1 MNSQHQGNTFAFAY
15 PAVFKL
21 WQTKKSSMKILKLIP
36 AVILL
41 FISAATFAQRGVTYN
56 ADKAF
61 DSGDYY
67 DAITLYKKAYTKEKN
82 KPKKAE
88 IIFKVAESYRK
99 TNDYKNQEVWY
110 GKAVKAKIKNPNAT
124 LYLAHAL
131 KYNGKYDEAIVQYE
145 AYKKLVPEDPA
156 GDLGVQSAT
165 QAQKWK
171 DRPTRFKVENVAPIN
186 TKYSDFAAAYSN
198 KDKRHIIYTSARA
211 ESMGKNDDGGT
222 GEKFQDLFEA
232 TVDKKGKWSVPR
244 PLLEP
249 LNTTDNDGA
258 ASLNVKGETM
268 YFTRCVF
275 GKDATG
281 VCEIYFTKRNGST
294 WDEPKLI
301 NLGPDSI
308 VVGQPSLSAD
318 EQQLYFVSN
327 MPGGQGGYD
336 IWKSSWDKAGSKW
349 GTPVNLGSKIN
360 SPEDE
365 MFPFIATDGTLY
377 FSSKGHVGMGGLDIF
392 RSKMSGSSW
401 DEPLNLK
408 YPANTSADDFA
419 YISDETGETGFLSS
433 NREGGKGSDDIYK
446 WTLPPLVFSVSGKV
460 YDADSKANIEG
471 ARIEIFASDGSNIP
485 YNTDKTGSYKF
496 DLKPETDYKLVATV
510 PSYLSKQYELSTKG
524 LETSKDFIGDFDFA
538 LKSTLKAIELP
549 NILYDLGKWD
559 LRPESKK
566 ALDGLIQIM
575 NDNPTIVIELG
586 SHTDSRPIPM
596 SNDTLS
602 QRRAESVVNYLIE
615 KGIDPGRLSAKGY
628 GQHQPRTLYKD
639 IGAFKSGDVLTDAF
653 INNLKKPALKEEA
666 HQLNRRT
673 EFKVLRTNFIK
684 TEGDINK
691 PVIEIVDSG
700 APEVQPENIII
711 QQKTEEVPTKVE
723 IKEVV
728 KTTGD
733 IYVATKKDTYSSI
746 AKSYNMDVKTLKA
759 LNNLKSELI
768 YEGMELKVT
777 PDGDYTEYDKKFYTL
792 DKDDK
797 TWKDVA
803 KKTNLKDTD
812 LKKMNKNVD
821 EDQFRVGKKIRIAK

>member
-1 MNSQHQGNTFAFAY
+1 M
-15 PAVFKL
+15 
-21 WQTKKSSMKILKLIP
+21 WQTKKSSMKILKFIP
-36 AVILL
+36 AVVLLL
-41 FISAATFAQRGVTYN
+41 FSTSLFAQRGVTYM

-67 DAITLYKKAYTKEKN
+67 DAINLYKKAYTKEKN

-88 IIFKVAESYRK
+88 IIFKVAECYRK

-110 GKAVKAKIKNPNAT
+110 GKAVKAKSKNPNAT
-124 LYLAHAL
+124 LFLANAL
-131 KYNGKYDEAIVQYE
+131 RYNGKYDEAIVQYE
-145 AYKKLVPEDPA
+145 AYKKLNPEDPA

-165 QAQKWK
+165 QGQKWK
-171 DRPTRFKVENVAPIN
+171 DRPTRFKVENVAAIN
-186 TKYSDFAAAYSN
+186 TKYSDFGATYSN

-249 LNTTDNDGA
+249 VNTTDNDGA
-258 ASLNVKGETM
+258 ASLNVKGDVM

-275 GKDATG
+275 GKDANG
-281 VCEIYFTKRNGST
+281 ICDIYLAKRSGST
-294 WDEPKLI
+294 WDEPKLQKF
-301 NLGPDSI
+301 GPDSV
-308 VVGQPSLSAD
+308 VVGQPSLSTD
-318 EQQLYFVSN
+318 EQQLFFVSN

-336 IWKSSWDKAGSKW
+336 IWKADWDKAGSKW
-349 GTPVNLGSKIN
+349 GTPVNLGPKIN
-360 SPEDE
+360 TPQDE

-392 RSKMSGSSW
+392 RSKISGSSW
-401 DEPLNLK
+401 DEPINLK

-446 WTLPPLVFSVSGKV
+446 WTLPPLVFTVSGKV
-460 YDADSKANIEG
+460 FDADSKANIEG

-510 PSYLSKQYELSTKG
+510 PSYLSKQYELTTKG

-566 ALDGLIQIM
+566 ALDGLITIM

-602 QRRAESVVNYLIE
+602 QHRAESVVNYLIE
-615 KGIDPGRLSAKGY
+615 KGIDPGRLVAKGY

-639 IGAFKSGDVLTDAF
+639 IGSFKTGDVLTDAF

-684 TEGDINK
+684 SETSEGTNK
-691 PVIEIVDSG
+691 PVIEIVDSSSMNN
-700 APEVQPENIII
+700 PPENIII
-711 QQKTEEVPTKVE
+711 DHKVEEVPTKVE

-728 KTTGD
+728 KVAGD
-733 IYVATKKDTYSSI
+733 IYTADKKDTYSSV
-746 AKSYNMDVKTLKA
+746 AKKYNMDVKTLKS
-759 LNNLKSELI
+759 LNNLKAEPI

-777 PDGDYTEYDKKFYTL
+777 PDGDYTDYDKKFYTL
-792 DKDDK
+792 EKDDK

-803 KKTNLKDTD
+803 KKTNLKEPD
-812 LKKMNKNVD
+812 LKKLNKEVD
-821 EDQFRVGKKIRIAK
+821 TDQFRTGKKIRIAK

>member
-1 MNSQHQGNTFAFAY
+1 MQAFK
-15 PAVFKL
+15 F
-21 WQTKKSSMKILKLIP
+21 IP
-36 AVILL
+36 ALVLL
-41 FISAATFAQRGVTYN
+41 FVSTTLFGQRGVTYM
-56 ADKAF
+56 ADKAY

-67 DAITLYKKAYTKEKN
+67 DAINLYKKAYTKEKN
-82 KPKKAE
+82 KAKKADV
-88 IIFKVAESYRK
+88 IFRVAECYRK

-110 GKAVKAKIKNPNAT
+110 GKAVKAKIKNPNAV
-124 LYLAHAL
+124 LFLANSL
-131 KYNGKYDEAIVQYE
+131 KYNGKYDEAIVQFE
-145 AYKKLVPEDPA
+145 AYKKLNPNDPA
-156 GDLGVQSAT
+156 GDLGAQSCA

-186 TKYSDFAAAYSN
+186 TKYADFGAAYSN

-211 ESMGKNDDGGT
+211 EAMGKNDDGGT

-232 TVDKKGKWSVPR
+232 TVDKKGKWSAPK

-249 LNTTDNDGA
+249 INSTDNDGA
-258 ASLNVKGETM
+258 ATLNQKGDDM

-275 GKDATG
+275 GKGATG
-281 VCEIYFTKRNGST
+281 VCDIYYSRRKGAT
-294 WDEPKLI
+294 WDEPKLLE
-301 NLGPDSI
+301 LGPDSI

-318 EQQLYFVSN
+318 GQQLYFVSN

-336 IWKSSWDKAGSKW
+336 IWVSQWEKGASKW
-349 GTPVNLGSKIN
+349 GVAANLGTRIN
-360 SPEDE
+360 TQEDE
-365 MFPFIATDGTLY
+365 MFPFIAADGTLY
-377 FSSKGHVGMGGLDIF
+377 FSSKGHIGMGGLDIF
-392 RSKMSGSSW
+392 RTKMNGSNW
-401 DEPLNLK
+401 DEPVNLK

-433 NREGGKGSDDIYK
+433 NREGGKGNDDIYK
-446 WTLPPLVFSVSGKV
+446 WTLPPLVFTVSGKV

-524 LETSKDFIGDFDFA
+524 LENSKDFIGDFDFA

-549 NILYDLGKWD
+549 NILYDLAKWD
-559 LRPESKK
+559 LRPESRK
-566 ALDGLIQIM
+566 ALDGLIQVM

-602 QRRAESVVNYLIE
+602 QRRAESVVNYLIQ
-615 KGIDPGRLSAKGY
+615 KGIDPGRLVAKGY

-639 IGAFKSGDVLTDAF
+639 IGSFKEGDVLTDAF
-653 INNLKKPALKEEA
+653 INALKKPALKEEA

-673 EFKVLRTNFIK
+673 EFRVLRTNFIK
-684 TEGDINK
+684 GDNTDVPNR
-691 PVIEIVDSG
+691 PVIEIVDS
-700 APEVQPENIII
+700 ASMNKPPENIII
-711 QQKTEEVPTKVE
+711 EQTKTEVPTKVE
-723 IKEVV
+723 IKEVIKV
-728 KTTGD
+728 SGD
-733 IYVATKKDTYSSI
+733 IYTAEKKDTYSSV
-746 AKSYNMDVKTLKA
+746 AKKYNMDVKTLKA
-759 LNNLKSELI
+759 LNDLKAELI

-777 PDGDYTEYDKKFYTL
+777 QDGDYTEYNKKFYTL

-797 TWKDVA
+797 KWKDVA
-803 KKTNLKDTD
+803 KKTNLKEGD
-812 LKKMNKNVD
+812 LKKMNKNID
-821 EDQFRVGKKIRIAK
+821 EDQFRAGKKIRIAK

>member
-1 MNSQHQGNTFAFAY
+1 MQLT
-15 PAVFKL
+15 
-21 WQTKKSSMKILKLIP
+21 MKILKFIP
-36 AVILL
+36 SIVLL
-41 FISAATFAQRGVTYN
+41 FISTSIFAQRGVTY
-56 ADKAF
+56 AAEKAY

-67 DAITLYKKAYTKEKN
+67 DAINLYKKAYTKEKN

-88 IIFKVAESYRK
+88 IIFKVAECYRK

-110 GKAVKAKIKNPNAT
+110 GKAVKAKLKNPNAT
-124 LYLAHAL
+124 LYLANAL

-171 DRPTRFKVENVAPIN
+171 DRPTRFKVENVAAIN
-186 TKYSDFAAAYSN
+186 TKYSDFGAAYSN
-198 KDKRHIIYTSARA
+198 KDRRHIIYTSARA

-249 LNTTDNDGA
+249 INTTENDGA
-258 ASLNVKGETM
+258 ATLNVKGEIM

-275 GKDATG
+275 GKDANG
-281 VCEIYFTKRNGST
+281 ICEIYSTKRSGST

-301 NLGPDSI
+301 PLGPDSV
-308 VVGQPSLSAD
+308 VVGQPSLSSD
-318 EQQLYFVSN
+318 DQQLFFVSN
-327 MPGGQGGYD
+327 MDGGQGGYD
-336 IWKSSWDKAGSKW
+336 IWRTTWDKASSKW
-349 GTPVNLGSKIN
+349 TTPVNLGPKIN
-360 SPEDE
+360 TPQDE
-365 MFPFIATDGTLY
+365 MFPFIMTDGTLY

-401 DEPLNLK
+401 DEPVNLK
-408 YPANTSADDFA
+408 YPANSSADDFA

-433 NREGGKGSDDIYK
+433 NREGGKGNDDIYK
-446 WTLPPLVFSVSGKV
+446 WTLPPLVFTVSGKV
-460 YDADSKANIEG
+460 FDADSKANIEG

-485 YNTDKTGSYKF
+485 FNTDKTGSYKF

-639 IGAFKSGDVLTDAF
+639 AGSFKAGDVLTDAF
-653 INNLKKPALKEEA
+653 INGLKKPAMKEEA

-684 TEGDINK
+684 ADIPEGQNK

-700 APEVQPENIII
+700 AIEAPPANIII
-711 QQKTEEVPTKVE
+711 EQKSEEVPTKVE

-728 KTTGD
+728 KTPGE
-733 IYVATKKDTYSSI
+733 IYTADKKDTYSSV
-746 AKSYNMDVKTLKA
+746 AKKYSMDVKTLKT

-777 PDGDYTEYDKKFYTL
+777 PDGDYTDYDKKFISL
-792 DKDDK
+792 EKEDKS
-797 TWKDVA
+797 WKDVA
-803 KKTNLKDTD
+803 KKTSLKESD

-821 EDQFRVGKKIRIAK
+821 EDQFRTGKRIRIAK

>member
-1 MNSQHQGNTFAFAY
+1 MQVLKFIPA
-15 PAVFKL
+15 AVFFFVS
-21 WQTKKSSMKILKLIP
+21 TAI
-36 AVILL
+36 
-41 FISAATFAQRGVTYN
+41 FAQRGPTYM
-56 ADKAF
+56 ADKAYE
-61 DSGDYY
+61 SGDYY
-67 DAITLYKKAYTKEKN
+67 DAINLYKKAYTKEKN
-82 KPKKAE
+82 KAKKADV
-88 IIFKVAESYRK
+88 IFHVAECYRH

-110 GKAVKAKIKNPNAT
+110 GKAVKAKIKDPNAV
-124 LYLAHAL
+124 LFLANAL

-145 AYKKLVPEDPA
+145 AYKKVNPGDPA
-156 GDLGVQSAT
+156 GDLGVQSCT

-186 TKYSDFAAAYSN
+186 TKYADFAAVYSN
-198 KDKRHIIYTSARA
+198 KDKRHIIYTSARMEA
-211 ESMGKNDDGGT
+211 MGKNDDGGT

-232 TVDKKGKWSVPR
+232 TVDKKGKWSAPK

-249 LNTTDNDGA
+249 VNTTDNDGA
-258 ASLNVKGETM
+258 ATLNAKGDDM

-275 GKDATG
+275 GKGATG
-281 VCEIYFTKRNGST
+281 ICDIYYTRRKGAT
-294 WDEPKLI
+294 WDEPKLMS
-301 NLGPDSI
+301 LAPDST

-318 EQQLYFVSN
+318 GQQLYFVSN

-336 IWKSSWDKAGSKW
+336 IWMCNWDKGGSKW
-349 GTPVNLGSKIN
+349 SAATNLGSKIN
-360 SPEDE
+360 TPEDE

-392 RSKMSGSSW
+392 KTKLNGSSW
-401 DEPLNLK
+401 DEPINLK
-408 YPANTSADDFA
+408 YTANTSSDDFA
-419 YISDETGETGFLSS
+419 FISDESGETGFLSS
-433 NREGGKGSDDIYK
+433 NREGGKGNDDIYK

-460 YDADSKANIEG
+460 FDADTKANIEG

-549 NILYDLGKWD
+549 NILYDLAKWD

-602 QRRAESVVNYLIE
+602 QHRAESVVNYLIE
-615 KGIDPGRLSAKGY
+615 KGIDPGRLVARGY

-639 IGAFKSGDVLTDAF
+639 IGSFKTGDVLTDAF
-653 INNLKKPALKEEA
+653 INGLKKNSLKEEA

-673 EFKVLRTNFIK
+673 EFRVLRTNFIK
-684 TEGDINK
+684 GENTESPNK
-691 PVIEIVDSG
+691 PVIEIVDS
-700 APEVQPENIII
+700 ASMNNPPENIII
-711 QQKTEEVPTKVE
+711 EQKTEEVPTKVE

-728 KTTGD
+728 KVTGD
-733 IYVATKKDTYSSI
+733 IYTADKKDTYSSV
-746 AKSYNMDVKTLKA
+746 AKKYNMDVKSLKA
-759 LNNLKSELI
+759 LNDLKSELI

-792 DKDDK
+792 EKEDKK
-797 TWKDVA
+797 WKDVA
-803 KKTNLKDTD
+803 AKTKLKESD
-812 LKKMNKNVD
+812 LKKMNKNTD
-821 EDQFRVGKKIRIAK
+821 EDQFHTGKKIRIAK